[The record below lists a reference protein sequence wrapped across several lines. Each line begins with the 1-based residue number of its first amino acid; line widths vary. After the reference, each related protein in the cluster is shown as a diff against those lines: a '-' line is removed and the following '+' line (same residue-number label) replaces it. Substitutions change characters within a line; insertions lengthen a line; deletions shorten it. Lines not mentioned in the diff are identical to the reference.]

1 MYQSSTIVEKAL
13 LFSKGGA
20 LLLVGGAV
28 SYFSWTLWARHQDMV
43 WAVVVALPGL
53 LILWMSVQLIL
64 KASRSQLVVRPD
76 AMEAHGESPQQT
88 DTFKVAQAQQ
98 QREAR
103 QEAVDVVAGRLEEPT
118 AQEINALSTLF
129 AQGRYPEVMSQALTM
144 TERFPLNGFAWKVLG
159 TALMKMRRSGEAQAS
174 MLKAVALLPHDAASH
189 NTLGFILQQL
199 GRSPE
204 AEASYRRALE
214 LKPDYT
220 DAHFNLGVLL
230 QEAKRLPEAEAVF
243 RRALEL
249 KPDYTDAHFNL
260 GVLLQEAKRLPEA
273 EAVFRR
279 ALELKPDYTDAH
291 FNLGVL
297 LQEAKRLPEA
307 EAAYRRVIELKPD
320 FVEAHNNLAALL
332 QQAYR
337 LPEAE
342 AVFRHVIELKPDFV
356 EAHSNLGNLLRDL
369 GRLNEAEASCRQA
382 LQIQPDLA
390 EAHNNLGI
398 TLRDLGR
405 RNEAE
410 ASYRQAIE
418 LKPDYAEAHSNLGS
432 TLKDLD
438 RLDEAISCYRRALQI
453 KPDFS
458 EAHSNL
464 IFALDFSMSED
475 AASLE
480 AERKGWGER
489 HAAPLY
495 QQQRAFSNTLEPE
508 RRLRIGY
515 VSADFREHSAA
526 RSFEGIVL
534 HLNRQQYEV
543 YAYSNNARE
552 DAFTQRFKQSVTG
565 WCKIA
570 GLSDDEAADQI
581 RQDQIDI
588 LVDLSGHTAGNRLL
602 MFARRPAPIQ
612 INHAIGT
619 GVKTIDVFFTD
630 AVMVPPEERSLYAET
645 VYYLPCALCYS
656 SDAVPPPVNALPALQ
671 QRAITFGSFNRLCKV
686 TDATIALWS
695 RVLQAIPDS
704 RLILKTGELDDDAT
718 RTHVIERLV
727 RAGIDATRVELQGKT
742 SWEAH
747 MAAFN
752 QIGIALDPFP
762 QGGGITTL
770 EGLLMGIPAI
780 TLRWPTIA
788 GRISATILTTL
799 DLTDWIAESE
809 DAYVALAVGKA
820 LDREAL
826 AALRG
831 TLRERFKRSVLGDAK
846 AYVRI
851 VETQY
856 RELWRA
862 WVQQQL
868 AYD

>member
-1 MYQSSTIVEKAL
+1 
-13 LFSKGGA
+13 
-20 LLLVGGAV
+20 
-28 SYFSWTLWARHQDMV
+28 MV

-53 LILWMSVQLIL
+53 LMLWLSILLML

-76 AMEAHGESPQQT
+76 AMEAHGESPQLT

-98 QREAR
+98 REAR
-103 QEAVDVVAGRLEEPT
+103 QETVDAVAGRLEGPT

-159 TALMKMRRSGEAQAS
+159 TALMKLGRSGDAQAP

-189 NTLGFILQQL
+189 NTLGFVLQQL
-199 GRSPE
+199 GRFPE
-204 AEASYRRALE
+204 ADVSYRRALE

-230 QEAKRLPEAEAVF
+230 L
-243 RRALEL
+243 
-249 KPDYTDAHFNL
+249 
-260 GVLLQEAKRLPEA
+260 EAKRLPEA

-307 EAAYRRVIELKPD
+307 EAAYRRAIELKPD

-342 AVFRHVIELKPDFV
+342 AAYRRVIELKPDFV

-382 LQIQPDLA
+382 LQIQSDFA

-398 TLRDLGR
+398 ILKDLGR

-410 ASYRQAIE
+410 ASYR
-418 LKPDYAEAHSNLGS
+418 
-432 TLKDLD
+432 
-438 RLDEAISCYRRALQI
+438 RALQI
-453 KPDFS
+453 KPDYA

-464 IFALDFSMSED
+464 IFALDFSASED
-475 AASLE
+475 VASLQ
-480 AERKGWGER
+480 AERKAWGER
-489 HAAPLY
+489 HAASLY
-495 QQQRAFSNTLEPE
+495 QQQRTFSNSLDPE

-515 VSADFREHSAA
+515 VSGDFREHSAA
-526 RSFEGIVL
+526 RAFEGML
-534 HLNRQQYEV
+534 FYFDRQQYEI
-543 YAYSNNARE
+543 YAYSNNARD
-552 DAFTQRFKQSVTG
+552 DAVTQRFKQSVTCWRNITG
-565 WCKIA
+565 Q
-570 GLSDDEAADQI
+570 SDAAVAELIGQDE
-581 RQDQIDI
+581 IDI

-602 MFARRPAPIQ
+602 VFARKAAPIQ
-612 INHAIGT
+612 ITAWGHATGT
-619 GVKTIDVFFTD
+619 GVKAIDVFFAD
-630 AVMVPPEERSLYAET
+630 AVIVPPEEQSLFAET
-645 VYYLPCALCYS
+645 VRYLPCALCYS
-656 SDAVPPPVNALPALQ
+656 SDAVPPPVSALPALQ
-671 QRAITFGSFNRLCKV
+671 QPAITFGSFNRLCKV
-686 TDATIALWS
+686 TTATIALWS
-695 RVLQAIPDS
+695 RVLQAIPES
-704 RLILKTGELDDDAT
+704 RLILKTGELDNDAT
-718 RTHVIERLV
+718 RAYVTERLA
-727 RAGIDATRVELQGKT
+727 RAGVDAARVELQGKT
-742 SWEAH
+742 SWEKH
-747 MAAFN
+747 MEAFN
-752 QIGIALDPFP
+752 QIDIALDPFP

-799 DLTDWIAESE
+799 GLTDWIAESE
-809 DAYVALAVGKA
+809 DAYVALAVSKA
-820 LDREAL
+820 RDREAL
-826 AALRG
+826 ATLRS

-856 RELWRA
+856 RERWRA
-862 WVQQQL
+862 WVQKQSKHDTRVSMVPDATTLPQ
-868 AYD
+868 

>member
-159 TALMKMRRSGEAQAS
+159 TALMKMGRSGEAQAP

-273 EAVFRR
+273 EA
-279 ALELKPDYTDAH
+279 
-291 FNLGVL
+291 
-297 LQEAKRLPEA
+297 
-307 EAAYRRVIELKPD
+307 AYRRVIVLKPD

-742 SWEAH
+742 SWATH
-747 MAAFN
+747 MAAYN
-752 QIGIALDPFP
+752 QIDIALDPFP

-780 TLRWPTIA
+780 TLRFPTIT
-788 GRISATILTTL
+788 GRCSASILTTL
-799 DLTDWIAESE
+799 GLTDWIAETE

-826 AALRG
+826 AVLRS
-831 TLRERFKRSVLGDAK
+831 TLRARVKSSVLGDAK
-846 AYVRI
+846 AYVKSFE
-851 VETQY
+851 VAY

-862 WVQQQL
+862 WVQQQITH
-868 AYD
+868 DPGM